1 MYQRKVIDTDS
12 DRGRIA
18 DSGGATIAYG
28 HPYNKSSNNN
38 NNNNINGV
46 ATANYSSTSGGTTPR
61 AGNKRKQRIRRRRK
75 PRNRAADFDFAVPAL
90 LLTAMALFG
99 ILWIRMLWKIGSNSI
114 SISTSSATNTIPGA
128 SSSLFQLE
136 SEEAPR
142 CNSNDP
148 GSPSDIDTTLVT
160 QLSDD
165 RLWMM
170 EHHCER
176 YGPNA
181 MSIAVYSNRTREE
194 IVTELKGM
202 GCRINGDD
210 NDSDNANGNDND
222 TDNANSNANGNGNDN
237 DNDNEGALV
246 SVKVLDAHTHGAWN
260 NYPVNELRNLALK
273 GVRTTH
279 ITYIDVDFWPSEGL
293 YEAILSL
300 PIQQR
305 LFDDPKLALVIPA
318 FQLHRKSDCRDET
331 KDCRE
336 EHVPLMPKTT
346 TELKQMVVD
355 RTVEVFDSTNRGG
368 HGSTNYGHW
377 FNHQLHSPNNSDES
391 GEKSNSSSSGLY
403 EIPCLKSHRYEP
415 FVTIRYCRELTPP
428 FQRAFSGYGKNKMTW
443 MMQIVASGFVFS
455 QVSGAYLVHYPH
467 AISKSRQDW
476 NKAPKELVQSSKGGD
491 SGSQNNDNNN
501 SNNYSVRKPK
511 RSDGDLGFK
520 NYHRGKVD
528 DLYIRFK
535 EWLAEA
541 IPEDKARLAMCDAA
555 QDDDTKLWI
564 DPNRKHWTT
573 K

>member
-1 MYQRKVIDTDS
+1 MHQRKAIDTDN

-18 DSGGATIAYG
+18 ASGGATIAYG
-28 HPYNKSSNNN
+28 HPYNRSSSNNN
-38 NNNNINGV
+38 NNNNNGV
-46 ATANYSSTSGGTTPR
+46 ATANHSSASIDTTPI

-75 PRNRAADFDFAVPAL
+75 HINRAAAFDFAVPAL
-90 LLTAMALFG
+90 LLTAMVLFG
-99 ILWIRMLWKIGSNSI
+99 ILWIRMLWKIGSNS
-114 SISTSSATNTIPGA
+114 SSNSKATTTIPGA

-176 YGPNA
+176 YGPKA
-181 MSIAVYSNRTREE
+181 MSIAVYSNHTLEE

-202 GCRINGDD
+202 GCRVNGDE
-210 NDSDNANGNDND
+210 ND
-222 TDNANSNANGNGNDN
+222 NGNGNDY
-237 DNDNEGALV
+237 DNEGALV

-260 NYPVNELRNLALK
+260 KYPVNDLRNLALK
-273 GVRTTH
+273 GVKTTH
-279 ITYIDVDFWPSEGL
+279 ITYIDVDFWPSEDL

-331 KDCRE
+331 QDCRE

-346 TELKQMVVD
+346 NELKQMVVD
-355 RTVEVFDSTNRGG
+355 RTVEVFDPTNRGG

-377 FNHQLHSPNNSDES
+377 FENQVHLPNNSDEA
-391 GEKSNSSSSGLY
+391 GEKSSSGSSGLY

-428 FQRAFSGYGKNKMTW
+428 FQRTFSGYGKNKMTW
-443 MMQIVASGFVFS
+443 MMQVVASGFVFS

-476 NKAPKELVQSSKGGD
+476 NKAPKELVQSSNGGD
-491 SGSQNNDNNN
+491 SSSGNQNNDNSNSN

-511 RSDGDLGFK
+511 KSDGDLGFE

-541 IPEDKARLAMCDAA
+541 IPEDKARLAMCDSA

-564 DPNRKHWTT
+564 DPNRKHWKT
-573 K
+573 KQL